1 MSEQATNEIKDQEQ
15 EQAPKQNK
23 KKPRKH
29 KNYYW
34 FKFRSDF
41 FYNKH
46 ILFLKSLEN
55 GDSLIVMLLKLYAI
69 SVKTNGYINIEGY
82 FPGDAISEI
91 AIMIEEPREKVES
104 AIDIFTKYKILEKVS
119 EKEYYLTTLKNL
131 IGKESECASYMRT
144 HRKKKAIQ
152 EQEQA
157 KQIQCHLNR
166 NYKSLECDKCLKNE
180 ACKLPTLE
188 QYEEEQKAKA
198 QAILKA
204 EYEANKNK
212 PVELTKEDKEFWGWD
227 ND

>member
-1 MSEQATNEIKDQEQ
+1 MSEQEKNEIKDQEQ
-15 EQAPKQNK
+15 KQQNK
-23 KKPRKH
+23 KKPKPRKH

-82 FPGDAISEI
+82 FPGDAIGEI

-119 EKEYYLTTLKNL
+119 EKEYYLTNLKNL

-152 EQEQA
+152 EQEKA
-157 KQIQCHLNR
+157 KQIQCHLKR
-166 NYKSLECDKCLKNE
+166 NYKGAECNKCLKNE
-180 ACKLPTLE
+180 ACSLPTQE
-188 QYEEEQKAKA
+188 QYEEEQEAKS

-204 EYEANKNK
+204 EYETKKNNHEEMDQEIK
-212 PVELTKEDKEFWGWD
+212 ELWGLSD
-227 ND
+227 